1 MKNKQLAS
9 AIVSSLIITSLAGT
23 PVLAAPVNNSTT
35 STTSTT
41 TSNSNVRL
49 SFNDVSSNYWGIR
62 HISKLALEG
71 VIEGVG
77 DGIYSPETS
86 VTQQDVLIM
95 ATRMMGLQADVDN
108 LSSETVFPDFMLVDK
123 YARNYVA
130 LALQKGLI
138 STEQEKLRS
147 QGTKLVGNWGQQKA
161 TREWVAEVVI
171 RAIGKAS
178 LAQSLSS
185 QATSFTDNTQIS
197 SSALGFINAAVA
209 LKIVDGFEDG
219 SFQPK
224 GAVTRAQ
231 MAAFLSRS
239 QKDSITL
246 PERAKK
252 GYLTSLT
259 SGSIGLMDKDG
270 NTSTYKISPNTVF
283 FGNKDD
289 VAISPKVLQE
299 TYEISI
305 VQVNGTAYYVEILS
319 DELHMDIHEGQLLKL
334 NLTTMKA
341 TLDDYE
347 SYDLASDVAVTDIEG
362 RGLSLGE
369 IVAGSTIQI
378 RKSQLVD
385 SDKYTSI
392 VVKQIPVNKTA
403 VGDIQ
408 TLNKDAMQLTLL
420 ESASGETETF
430 GFSSNV
436 VATLA
441 DNTLISVDA
450 IHVGDTV
457 EYTVKNSEIVK
468 IIVKKQADVG
478 TSVEG
483 TFKQFTDD
491 HSTILINKTSGK
503 TVDAFELSNNPS
515 VVINGLTNASIYD
528 LAAGDQLKLDVLN
541 NKVTTI
547 TVINRSIENL
557 YFAKIID
564 YKDSSKILT
573 VTDNA
578 GNPNAYILNDGI
590 SITFNGSK
598 LPFSSFSGI
607 FTPGKYV
614 DVLVSNKKV
623 LSIQMSTQLD
633 GALTQL
639 NLQTNDVTLKTDSGQ
654 SLTFKLNFTPIV
666 EVANKPNSTLS
677 DLKVGDK
684 VSLLLSYDQT
694 TVTKIVTTNT
704 TIYKTLLT
712 NANLKQATVMDGTNT
727 NYTIALDG
735 VSLVKADG
743 TSAEFADLAIDDY
756 VKLTFKGLAITK
768 AELITPIRGKVT
780 AVNAAGTS
788 LTVQDF
794 TGKSQVISAGSN
806 FSVKLNGGADL
817 SFSSIKVGD
826 RVQLMKDINDKLL
839 IQVAAASKREFD
851 QYSSTLNQ
859 VYMKAN
865 SASDRTAYNLF
876 PRAYFHNGSTV
887 VPVSSY
893 VSGDQLNLY
902 ILDNKIVE
910 IEK

>member
-1 MKNKQLAS
+1 MKNKKLAS
-9 AIVSSLIITSLAGT
+9 AIVSSMIITSLAGT
-23 PVLAAPVNNSTT
+23 PVLAAPVNT

-41 TSNSNVRL
+41 TSNANVRL

-95 ATRMMGLQADVDN
+95 ATRMMGLQSDVDT
-108 LSSETVFPDFMLVDK
+108 LATETVFPDFMLVDK

-147 QGTKLVGNWGQQKA
+147 QGSKIVGNWGQQKA

-185 QATSFTDNTQIS
+185 KATSFTDNTQIS

-224 GAVTRAQ
+224 GVVTRAQ

-283 FGNKDD
+283 FGNHNDL
-289 VAISPKVLQE
+289 AISSKELQE

-305 VQVNGTAYYVEILS
+305 VQVNGTAYYVEIIS
-319 DELHMDIHEGQLLKL
+319 DVLRMDIHEGQLLKL

-347 SYDLASDVAVTDIEG
+347 SYDLASDVAVTDIDG

-369 IVAGSTIQI
+369 IVSGSTIQI

-420 ESASGETETF
+420 GSATGEPETF
-430 GFSSNV
+430 GFSSNL

-491 HSTILINKTSGK
+491 RSTILINKTSGK
-503 TVDAFELSNNPS
+503 TVDAYELSNNTN

-564 YKDSSKILT
+564 YNATSKILT

-578 GNPNAYILNDGI
+578 GKPHAFLLNDSV
-590 SITFNGSK
+590 SIWYNGTK
-598 LPFSSFSGI
+598 LPFSNFNSLFSA
-607 FTPGKYV
+607 GKYV
-614 DVLVSNKKV
+614 DLLVSNDSVKQ
-623 LSIQMSTQLD
+623 IQMSLQLD

-639 NLQTNDVTLKTDSGQ
+639 NLQTNDITLKTDSGQ
-654 SLTFKLNFTPIV
+654 SLSFKLNFTPIV
-666 EVANKPNSTLS
+666 ELANKPNSTLS

-684 VSLLLSYDQT
+684 ISLLLSFDQA
-694 TVTKIVTTNT
+694 TVTKIITSDTKVF
-704 TIYKTLLT
+704 KTLLT
-712 NANLKQATVMDGTNT
+712 NTNLKQATLLDESNATV
-727 NYTIALDG
+727 TIPLDG
-735 VSLVKADG
+735 VPLVKADG
-743 TSAEFADLAIDDY
+743 TSAAFADLAIDDY
-756 VKLTFKGLAITK
+756 VRLSFKGLAITK
-768 AELITPIRGKVT
+768 AELVTPVRGRVT
-780 AVNAAGTS
+780 AVNAASSS

-794 TGKSQVISAGSN
+794 TGKSQVVNAGSN
-806 FSVKLNGGADL
+806 YRVKLNGGMDW

-826 RVQLMKDINDKLL
+826 RVQLMKDVNDKLI
-839 IQVAAASKREFD
+839 IQVAIASKREFD
-851 QYSSTLNQ
+851 QYSPTLNQ
-859 VYMKAN
+859 VNVKAAG
-865 SASDRTAYNLF
+865 SGEQIAYNLF
-876 PRAYFHNGSTV
+876 PRAYLHT
-887 VPVSSY
+887 SSSIVLPSSF
-893 VSGDQLNLY
+893 VSGDQLTLY

>member
-1 MKNKQLAS
+1 MKNKKLAS

-23 PVLAAPVNNSTT
+23 PVLAASVNPTT
-35 STTSTT
+35 STTA
-41 TSNSNVRL
+41 SNTNVRL
-49 SFNDVSSNYWGIR
+49 SFNDVSSDYWGIR

-95 ATRMMGLQADVDN
+95 ATRMMGLQSDVDTMA
-108 LSSETVFPDFMLVDK
+108 SETVFPDFMLVDK

-147 QGTKLVGNWGQQKA
+147 QGTKTVGIWGQQKA

-178 LAQSLSS
+178 LADSLSTK
-185 QATSFTDNTQIS
+185 ATSFKDNTQIS
-197 SSALGFINAAVA
+197 SGTLGFVNAAVA
-209 LKIVDGFEDG
+209 LKVVDGFEDG

-239 QKDSITL
+239 QKNLMTL
-246 PERAKK
+246 PERAVK
-252 GYLTSLT
+252 GYMTSLT

-289 VAISPKVLQE
+289 IAISPKELQE
-299 TYEISI
+299 TYEISL

-319 DELHMDIHEGQLLKL
+319 DELHMDVHEGQLLKL

-347 SYDLASDVAVTDIEG
+347 SYDLASDVAVTDVDG

-403 VGDIQ
+403 IGDIQ
-408 TLNKDAMQLTLL
+408 TLNKEAMQITLL
-420 ESASGETETF
+420 ESSSGEPETF
-430 GFSSNV
+430 GFSSNLI
-436 VATLA
+436 ATLA
-441 DNTLISVDA
+441 DNTLINVDA

-491 HSTILINKTSGK
+491 QSTILINKTSGK
-503 TVDAFELSNNPS
+503 TVDAFELSNNAR
-515 VVINGLTNASIYD
+515 VVINGLANASIYD

-547 TVINRSIENL
+547 TVTNRSIENI

-578 GNPNAYILNDGI
+578 GKPHAYILNDSV
-590 SITFNGSK
+590 SIMYGGTK
-598 LPFSSFSGI
+598 LPFSNFI
-607 FTPGKYV
+607 NLFPAGKYV
-614 DVLVSNKKV
+614 DLLVSNDSVKQ
-623 LSIQMSTQLD
+623 IQMSSQLD
-633 GALTQL
+633 GVLTQL
-639 NLQTNDVTLKTDSGQ
+639 NLLTSDVTLKTDSGQ
-654 SLTFKLNFTPIV
+654 SLTFKLNSTPTV
-666 EVANKPNSTLS
+666 EIANKPSSTLS
-677 DLKVGDK
+677 DLKLGDS
-684 VSLLLSYDQT
+684 VSLLLSFDQSN
-694 TVTKIVTTNT
+694 VTKIVTNKTAV
-704 TIYKTLLT
+704 YKTLLT
-712 NANLKQATVMDGTNT
+712 NTNLKQATVMDGANN

-735 VSLVKADG
+735 VSIVKADG
-743 TSAEFADLAIDDY
+743 SSAAFADLAIDDY
-756 VKLTFKGLAITK
+756 VKLTFKGLAVTK

-780 AVNAAGTS
+780 AVNASSTS

-794 TGKSQVISAGSN
+794 TGKSQVVNAGSN
-806 FSVKLNGGADL
+806 YSVKLGGGVDW

-826 RVQLMKDINDKLL
+826 RVQLMKDVNDKLL
-839 IQVAAASKREFD
+839 IQVAVASKREFD
-851 QYSSTLNQ
+851 QYSSTLSQ
-859 VYMKAN
+859 LYVKA
-865 SASDRTAYNLF
+865 AGAGDRTAYNLF
-876 PRAYFHNGSTV
+876 PRAYLHNGSSIVLPTT
-887 VPVSSY
+887 Y

-902 ILDNKIVE
+902 ILDDKIVE

>member
-1 MKNKQLAS
+1 MKNKKLAS
-9 AIVSSLIITSLAGT
+9 AIVSSMIITSLAGT
-23 PVLAAPVNNSTT
+23 PVLAAPVNTTT
-35 STTSTT
+35 ST

-49 SFNDVSSNYWGIR
+49 SFNDVSSDYWGIR

-71 VIEGVG
+71 VIEGVAE
-77 DGIYSPETS
+77 GIYSPETS
-86 VTQQDVLIM
+86 VSQQDVLIM
-95 ATRMMGLQADVDN
+95 ATRMMGLQADADN
-108 LSSETVFPDFMLVDK
+108 LATDTVFPDYMLVDK

-138 STEQEKLRS
+138 STEQEKVRT
-147 QGTKLVGNWGQQKA
+147 QGTKPVGNWGQQKA

-178 LAQSLSS
+178 LAESLSTK
-185 QATSFTDNTQIS
+185 ATSFTDNQQIS
-197 SSALGFINAAVA
+197 NSALGFVNAAVS
-209 LKIVDGFEDG
+209 LKVVDGFEDG

-239 QKDSITL
+239 QKNLTTL

-252 GYLTSLT
+252 GYMTSLT

-283 FGNKDD
+283 FGNKND
-289 VAISPKVLQE
+289 VAISSKELQE
-299 TYEISI
+299 TYEVSI

-347 SYDLASDVAVTDIEG
+347 SYDLASDVAVTDMNG

-392 VVKQIPVNKTA
+392 VVKQIPVSKTA

-408 TLNKDAMQLTLL
+408 TLNKDAMQLTLI
-420 ESASGETETF
+420 ESASGETETY
-430 GFSSNV
+430 GFSSNLI
-436 VATLA
+436 ATMA
-441 DNTLISVDA
+441 DNTLINLDA

-468 IIVKKQADVG
+468 LIVKKQADVG

-491 HSTILINKTSGK
+491 QSTILINKTSGK
-503 TVDAFELSNNPS
+503 TVDAYELSSNTR
-515 VVINGLTNASIYD
+515 VVINGLANASVYD

-564 YKDSSKILT
+564 YNASSKILT

-578 GNPNAYILNDGI
+578 GKPHAFLLNDSVAI
-590 SITFNGSK
+590 WYNGTK
-598 LPFSSFSGI
+598 LPFTNFNSLFSA
-607 FTPGKYV
+607 GKYV
-614 DVLVSNKKV
+614 DLLVSNDSVKQ
-623 LSIQMSTQLD
+623 IQMSLQLD

-639 NLQTNDVTLKTDSGQ
+639 NLQTNDITVKTDSGQ
-654 SLTFKLNFTPIV
+654 SITFKLNFTPTV
-666 EVANKPNSTLS
+666 ELANKPNSTLS

-684 VSLLLSYDQT
+684 ISLLLSFDQS
-694 TVTKIVTTNT
+694 TVTKIVTSDTKVF
-704 TIYKTLLT
+704 KTLLT
-712 NANLKQATVMDGTNT
+712 NTNLKQATFLNDSNT
-727 NYTIALDG
+727 TVTIPLDG
-735 VSLVKADG
+735 VPLVKADG
-743 TSAEFADLAIDDY
+743 TNAAFADLAIDDY
-756 VKLTFKGLAITK
+756 VKFSFKGLAITK
-768 AELITPIRGKVT
+768 AELVTPVRGKVT
-780 AVNAAGTS
+780 AVNAASSS
-788 LTVQDF
+788 LTIQDF
-794 TGKSQVISAGSN
+794 TGKSQVVNAGSSY
-806 FSVKLNGGADL
+806 SVKLNGGMDW

-826 RVQLMKDINDKLL
+826 RVQLMKDVNDKLM
-839 IQVAAASKREFD
+839 IQVAIASKREFD
-851 QYSSTLNQ
+851 QYSPTLNQ
-859 VYMKAN
+859 VNVKA
-865 SASDRTAYNLF
+865 SGGEQTAYNLF
-876 PRAYFHNGSTV
+876 PRAYLHT
-887 VPVSSY
+887 SSSI
-893 VSGDQLNLY
+893 VLPSSFVAGDQLTLY